1 MHPWPA
7 ELVRAHFRSQCSSD
21 GGSVISPMG
30 RLGASETPAAVL
42 LAFFRRRQWRQAELA
57 RELGV
62 SVETVVRALHVLSA
76 GGMPLVRDDSDK
88 PQIWWRIP
96 KDWAPSGVLFAR
108 QDTPALLRTL
118 ARAPRSRERDAL
130 LAHAS
135 RSARVLDP
143 SSRVEAPRLTEIE
156 ESWLAVVEE
165 AAKGTTLGMRYTG
178 TQRGAA
184 EWRHVS
190 VQNVEVGP
198 PSRFLA
204 LCHRSGTLKRFRVEG
219 IALARLDSGIPY
231 REAPANAVEAAMHES
246 IDGYRGEGTQVECA
260 FFVRDPEAR
269 WVARNLLS
277 GMHIDADE
285 DVARGVRVR
294 CITPAVLRVAR
305 FVVGL
310 GSAVRVET
318 PELAH
323 RVRELA
329 RAALESGSEEQVIEG
344 RAKRLKAPAAR
355 G

>member
-1 MHPWPA
+1 
-7 ELVRAHFRSQCSSD
+7 
-21 GGSVISPMG
+21 MG
-30 RLGASETPAAVL
+30 RLGASETPAGVL
-42 LAFFRRRQWRQAELA
+42 LAFFRRRQWTQADLA

-62 SVETVVRALHVLSA
+62 SVETVTRTLRILSA
-76 GGMPLVRDDSDK
+76 GGMPLIRDDSDK
-88 PQIWWRIP
+88 PQIWWRVP
-96 KDWAPSGVLFAR
+96 KDWAPSGVLFSG

-135 RSARVLDP
+135 KSARVLDQG
-143 SSRVEAPRLTEIE
+143 SRVEAPRLTEIE
-156 ESWLAVVEE
+156 ESWLSVVED

-178 TQRGAA
+178 TRRGAV

-190 VQNVEVGP
+190 VQHVEVGP

-204 LCHRSGTLKRFRVEG
+204 ICHRSGTLKRFRVEG

-231 REAPANAVEAAMHES
+231 RQAPPNAVAALMRES
-246 IDGYRGEGTQVECA
+246 IDGYLGEGSQVECA

-277 GMHIDADE
+277 GMHVDADE
-285 DVARGVRVR
+285 DVAGGIRVR
-294 CITPAVLRVAR
+294 CTTPAVVRVAR

-310 GSAVRVET
+310 GSAAHAET
-318 PELAH
+318 PELAL

-329 RAALESGSEEQVIEG
+329 RGALESGGERQVQEG
-344 RAKRLKAPAAR
+344 RAKRLKTPAAGR
-355 G
+355 